1 MIFLLKFY
9 KINLIE
15 MNKTLLSVGIFF
27 LIACSPYKKIV
38 IPMSKIQTDNWVD
51 KPEAMVIS
59 KLGPYKTKALN
70 ETGYIL
76 IFDYSSYNH
85 TPQKIKAPANY
96 QHNVNIS
103 NNNRQIIQPTTY
115 VTTSAKP
122 GLDVNQFEI
131 TKEKAMKFYFDKNK
145 NVIYV
150 DAIGYPDS
158 VRYELR
164 KK

>member
-1 MIFLLKFY
+1 MKKLMVIGLFLL
-9 KINLIE
+9 
-15 MNKTLLSVGIFF
+15 T
-27 LIACSPYKKIV
+27 ACSPYKKIV
-38 IPMSKIQTDNWVD
+38 IPMSKIQTENWID
-51 KPEAMVIS
+51 KPEAIVIS
-59 KLGPYKTKALN
+59 RLGPYKTKTLN
-70 ETGYIL
+70 ETGYVL
-76 IFDYSSYNH
+76 LFDYSSYNH
-85 TPQKIKAPANY
+85 TPQKKPAPTNY
-96 QHNVNIS
+96 QHNVNAS
-103 NNNRQIIQPTTY
+103 VGNNRQIIQPTTY

-131 TKEKAMKFYFDKNK
+131 IREKAMKFYFDKNK

>member
-1 MIFLLKFY
+1 MKNLMFIGLFLL
-9 KINLIE
+9 
-15 MNKTLLSVGIFF
+15 T
-27 LIACSPYKKIV
+27 ACSPYKKIV
-38 IPMSKIQTDNWVD
+38 IPMSKIQTNNWVD

-85 TPQKIKAPANY
+85 TPQKKPAPKNY
-96 QHNVNIS
+96 QHNVNAS
-103 NNNRQIIQPTTY
+103 VGNNRQIIQPTTY

-131 TKEKAMKFYFDKNK
+131 IKEKAMKFYFDKNK

>member
-1 MIFLLKFY
+1 MK
-9 KINLIE
+9 K
-15 MNKTLLSVGIFF
+15 KLLSVGIFF

-38 IPMSKIQTDNWVD
+38 IPMSKIQTDNWMD
-51 KPEAMVIS
+51 KPESLVIS
-59 KLGPYKTKALN
+59 KLGPYKSKTMN

-76 IFDYSSYNH
+76 LFDYSSYNH
-85 TPQKIKAPANY
+85 TPQKVQTPTINY
-96 QHNVNIS
+96 QPNVS
-103 NNNRQIIQPTTY
+103 ASNNRQIIQPTTY

-131 TKEKAMKFYFDKNK
+131 IKEKAMKFYFDKNK

>member
-1 MIFLLKFY
+1 MKNLMVIGLFLL
-9 KINLIE
+9 
-15 MNKTLLSVGIFF
+15 T
-27 LIACSPYKKIV
+27 ACSPYKKIV
-38 IPMSKIQTDNWVD
+38 IPMSKIQTENWMD

-59 KLGPYKTKALN
+59 KLGPYKTKTLN

-76 IFDYSSYNH
+76 LFDYSSYNH
-85 TPQKIKAPANY
+85 TPQKAQPPTNY
-96 QHNVNIS
+96 QPNMNASVGR
-103 NNNRQIIQPTTY
+103 NRQIIQPTTY
-115 VTTSAKP
+115 VTSSAKP
-122 GLDVNQFEI
+122 GLDVNKFEI
-131 TKEKAMKFYFDKNK
+131 IREKAMKFYFDKNK

>member
-1 MIFLLKFY
+1 MKNLIVIGLFLL
-9 KINLIE
+9 
-15 MNKTLLSVGIFF
+15 T
-27 LIACSPYKKIV
+27 ACSPYKKIV
-38 IPMSKIQTDNWVD
+38 IPMSKIQTENWMD

-59 KLGPYKTKALN
+59 KLGPYKTKTLN

-76 IFDYSSYNH
+76 LFDYSSYNH
-85 TPQKIKAPANY
+85 TPQKAQPPTNY
-96 QHNVNIS
+96 QPNMNASVGR
-103 NNNRQIIQPTTY
+103 NRQIIEPTTY
-115 VTTSAKP
+115 VTSSAKP
-122 GLDVNQFEI
+122 GLDVNKFEI
-131 TKEKAMKFYFDKNK
+131 IREKAMKFYFDKNK

>member
-1 MIFLLKFY
+1 MKNLILIGFLL
-9 KINLIE
+9 
-15 MNKTLLSVGIFF
+15 MV
-27 LIACSPYKKIV
+27 ACSPYKKIV
-38 IPMSKIQTDNWVD
+38 IPMSKIQTENWMD

-59 KLGPYKTKALN
+59 KLGPYKTKTIN
-70 ETGYIL
+70 ETGYVL
-76 IFDYSSYNH
+76 LFDYSSYNH
-85 TPQKIKAPANY
+85 TPQKAQPPTKY
-96 QHNVNIS
+96 QPNMNASVGR
-103 NNNRQIIQPTTY
+103 NRQLIQPTTY

-122 GLDVNQFEI
+122 GLDVNQFDI
-131 TKEKAMKFYFDKNK
+131 IREKAMKFYFDKNK

>member
-1 MIFLLKFY
+1 MIK
-9 KINLIE
+9 K
-15 MNKTLLSVGIFF
+15 LLSIVIVILTG
-27 LIACSPYKKIV
+27 CSPYKKIV
-38 IPMSKIQTDNWVD
+38 IPMSTLQTENWMD

-59 KLGPYKTKALN
+59 KLGPYKTKTLN

-76 IFDYSSYNH
+76 SFDYSSYNH
-85 TPQKIKAPANY
+85 TPQKAQTPTKY
-96 QHNVNIS
+96 QPNVNAG
-103 NNNRQIIQPTTY
+103 NNRQIIQPTTY

-122 GLDVNQFEI
+122 RLDVNQFEI
-131 TKEKAMKFYFDKNK
+131 IREKAMKFYFDKNK

>member
-1 MIFLLKFY
+1 MKNLMFISLFLL
-9 KINLIE
+9 
-15 MNKTLLSVGIFF
+15 T
-27 LIACSPYKKIV
+27 ACSPYKKIV

-59 KLGPYKTKALN
+59 KLGPYKTKTLN

-85 TPQKIKAPANY
+85 TPQKIKAPTNY
-96 QHNVNIS
+96 QHNVNAS
-103 NNNRQIIQPTTY
+103 VGNNRQIIQPTTY

-122 GLDVNQFEI
+122 GLDVNKFEI
-131 TKEKAMKFYFDKNK
+131 IREKAMKFYFDKNK

>member
-1 MIFLLKFY
+1 MK
-9 KINLIE
+9 K
-15 MNKTLLSVGIFF
+15 KLLSVGIFF

-38 IPMSKIQTDNWVD
+38 IPMSKIQTDNWMD
-51 KPEAMVIS
+51 KPEALVIS
-59 KLGPYKTKALN
+59 KLGPYKTKTMN
-70 ETGYIL
+70 ETGYVL
-76 IFDYSSYNH
+76 LFDYSSYNH
-85 TPQKIKAPANY
+85 TPQKKQAPANY
-96 QHNVNIS
+96 QPNVS
-103 NNNRQIIQPTTY
+103 ASNNRQIIQPTTY

-131 TKEKAMKFYFDKNK
+131 IKEKAMKFYFDKNK

>member
-1 MIFLLKFY
+1 MVIGLFLL
-9 KINLIE
+9 
-15 MNKTLLSVGIFF
+15 T
-27 LIACSPYKKIV
+27 ACSPYKKIV
-38 IPMSKIQTDNWVD
+38 IPMSKIQTENWIY
-51 KPEAMVIS
+51 KPEAIVIS
-59 KLGPYKTKALN
+59 RLGPYKTKTLN
-70 ETGYIL
+70 ETGYVL
-76 IFDYSSYNH
+76 LFDYSSYNH
-85 TPQKIKAPANY
+85 TPQKKPAPTNY
-96 QHNVNIS
+96 QHNVNAS
-103 NNNRQIIQPTTY
+103 VGNNRQIIQPTTY

-131 TKEKAMKFYFDKNK
+131 IREKAMKFYFDKNK

>member
-1 MIFLLKFY
+1 MKKLMVIGLFLL
-9 KINLIE
+9 
-15 MNKTLLSVGIFF
+15 T
-27 LIACSPYKKIV
+27 ACSTYKKIV
-38 IPMSKIQTDNWVD
+38 IPMSTLQTENWMD

-59 KLGPYKTKALN
+59 KLGPYKTKTLN

-76 IFDYSSYNH
+76 SFDYSSYNH
-85 TPQKIKAPANY
+85 TPQKAQTPRNY
-96 QHNVNIS
+96 QPNVNAG
-103 NNNRQIIQPTTY
+103 NNRQIIQPTTY
-115 VTTSAKP
+115 VTSSAKP
-122 GLDVNQFEI
+122 RLDVNQFEI
-131 TKEKAMKFYFDKNK
+131 IKEKAMKFYFDKNK